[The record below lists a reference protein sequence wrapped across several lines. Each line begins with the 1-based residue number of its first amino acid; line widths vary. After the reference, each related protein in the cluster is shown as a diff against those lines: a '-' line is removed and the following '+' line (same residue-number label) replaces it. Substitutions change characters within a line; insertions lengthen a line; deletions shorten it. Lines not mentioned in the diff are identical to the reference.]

1 MGTPNFKYI
10 RFKATENYLV
20 SRVYNFVDYK
30 YIYNSRVFE
39 LPSETE
45 IVETD
50 RKLKSIDIAG
60 AYTIHTL
67 AAINYKIFSVEV
79 YFTESIDMS
88 VIKSSQEILFTD
100 ENGLNY
106 QARIKSDSYEKVEG
120 AYIYKVTFEL
130 RIIKSYDVNQ
140 TKNAILTSD
149 FSNDFCTS
157 GAISSIYGTTNP
169 TRIVFS
175 GAYSKT
181 FYSKFLP
188 IIERSEVNIETIEL
202 KSGKKYNITQ
212 QSELQYIQRLY
223 LDEDDLIIFQKYYA
237 SCTVTLYYND
247 TLGTNTIIS
256 ANPISVE
263 FVENEQLNSI
273 GIYRIDIIV
282 NSDIYK
288 DYIYG

>member
-1 MGTPNFKYI
+1 MASPKFKYI
-10 RFKATENYLV
+10 RLKASENYMI

-30 YIYNSRVFE
+30 YIYNSRVYE

-106 QARIKSDSYEKVEG
+106 EARIKSDSYEKVEG
-120 AYIYKVTFEL
+120 AYIYRVIFEL

-140 TKNAILTSD
+140 SKNAILTSD

-157 GAISSIYGTTNP
+157 GAISNIYGTSNP
-169 TRIVFS
+169 TKIVFS
-175 GAYSKT
+175 GVYSKT
-181 FYSKFLP
+181 FYTKFLP
-188 IIERSEVNIETIEL
+188 IIERSEIAVETIEL

-212 QSELQYIQRLY
+212 ASNIQYITRLY
-223 LDEDDLIIFQKYYA
+223 LDEDDLVIFQKYYA
-237 SCTVTLYYND
+237 SCTVRLYYND
-247 TLGTNTIIS
+247 PLGTNTIVS
-256 ANPISVE
+256 ANPIEVE

-273 GIYRIDIIV
+273 GIYRVDIV
-282 NSDIYK
+282 VTDDIYK